1 MGFQQ
6 GSFILFCL
14 VIISALTSL
23 SLLSMQSS
31 IQSSRLVHS
40 YKSYNLA
47 FRRAEVALQI
57 AEDQLDTQSDYALDR
72 TNKPL
77 QRGLFPALLK
87 SGATSQPCWQFIS
100 KKNLWLDEKYTIIQR
115 LNLSKNLLFSNINR
129 SAYIIEKLSIDN
141 TVEAVEWFR
150 VTAKGFGLEANT
162 AVILQVVLRVEN
174 TAPAKKQRVSWRKI

>member
-1 MGFQQ
+1 MGSQQ

-14 VIISALTSL
+14 VIISALTSF

-31 IQSSRLVHS
+31 IQSSRLVNS

-47 FRRAEVALQI
+47 FTRAEIALQI
-57 AEDQLDTQSDYALDR
+57 AEDQLNAQGDYALDT

-77 QRGLFPALLK
+77 QPGLFPALLK
-87 SGATSQPCWQFIS
+87 SGAISQPCWQFIS

-115 LNLSKNLLFSNINR
+115 PNLSKKLLFSNMTR
-129 SAYIIEKLSIDN
+129 SAYIIEKLSIN
-141 TVEAVEWFR
+141 NKVEAVEWFR

-162 AVILQVVLRVEN
+162 AVILQLVLRVEN
-174 TAPAKKQRVSWRKI
+174 KVPAKKQRLSWRKI